1 MKMRKR
7 TGVFMLA
14 LVMGSLLVTGC
25 GKFVYVDSTEQMGG
39 GITEQITQEGGISE
53 EPQTEANADNS
64 VSGEETPVENT
75 EAGSSVQETPVEN
88 TDTGS
93 SDVTPVEASLEKPAQ
108 FGEWVESQSYSA
120 QDSKDHTMYFRITG
134 VITGAEAQ
142 KIVDDYNSAGH
153 AVVISDLDKD
163 DLEYRVVTYET
174 YFPADFPQADYG
186 ITNVDV
192 HLQLCNLEDAGA
204 IAGYIGL
211 STVWDISKEPDI
223 NEFYAGNTFKDGKAV
238 FAMVKGSS
246 DYLFKCEYS
255 EGSMQGNHYVKGQ

>member
-1 MKMRKR
+1 MRKR
-7 TGVFMLA
+7 TGLFMLTFV
-14 LVMGSLLVTGC
+14 LGSLLITGC
-25 GKFVYVDSTEQMGG
+25 GRFVYIDSTEQPDG
-39 GITEQITQEGGISE
+39 GITEQITQGGGISE
-53 EPQTEANADNS
+53 EPMTEEQKVNADN
-64 VSGEETPVENT
+64 GGGDNTNGNT
-75 EAGSSVQETPVEN
+75 EAGINIEEAPEQN
-88 TDTGS
+88 TDVAS
-93 SDVTPVEASLEKPAQ
+93 SAVTPVEASLEKPAQ
-108 FGEWVESQSYSA
+108 IGEWVASQSYSA

-142 KIVDDYNSAGH
+142 KMVDDYNSAGH
-153 AVVISDLDKD
+153 AVVISDLDKA

-192 HLQLCNLEDAGA
+192 NLQLCNLEDAGA

-211 STVWDISKEPDI
+211 STVWDISEEPDI

-255 EGSMQGNHYVKGQ
+255 EGGMQGNHYVKGQ